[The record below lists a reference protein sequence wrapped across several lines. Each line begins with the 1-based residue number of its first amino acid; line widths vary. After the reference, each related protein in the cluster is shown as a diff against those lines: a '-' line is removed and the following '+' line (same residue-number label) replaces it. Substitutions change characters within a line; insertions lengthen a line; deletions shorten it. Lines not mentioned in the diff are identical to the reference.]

1 MKIHRPWSAVRRHFQ
16 GKRMN
21 RMAERVRPFST
32 TIFTE
37 MTNLANE
44 HGAVNLGQGFP
55 DFAAPDFLK
64 EAAVRAIHDEI
75 NQYAP
80 GLGRLSLREALA
92 AKMARFYG
100 LAPDPAREI
109 VITHGATEAIFAAV
123 IGLVNPGDE
132 VIVFEPYYDS
142 YVPSILMAGG
152 VPRNYTL
159 RPPRWQIDP
168 EQLAA
173 LFSAKT
179 RLVMVNT
186 PHNPTGKVYN
196 ESELQ
201 LIADLCHR
209 YDVLA
214 VVDEVYE
221 HILFDGRRHIPLA
234 TLPGMRERT
243 VTISSLGKSFS
254 VTGWKVGWAVG
265 PADLVQAI
273 FRAHQFITFCGA
285 APLQEA
291 AVAALHSSDDYY
303 QQLAA
308 MYQAKRDFLA
318 VALSDAGL
326 NPILP
331 EGTYFIMADIS
342 GLGFADDV
350 AFCRHLATQV
360 GVAAIPP
367 SAFYQNPGD
376 GATLARFA
384 FCKSTETL
392 EMAAERLQRL

>member
-1 MKIHRPWSAVRRHFQ
+1 
-16 GKRMN
+16 MN